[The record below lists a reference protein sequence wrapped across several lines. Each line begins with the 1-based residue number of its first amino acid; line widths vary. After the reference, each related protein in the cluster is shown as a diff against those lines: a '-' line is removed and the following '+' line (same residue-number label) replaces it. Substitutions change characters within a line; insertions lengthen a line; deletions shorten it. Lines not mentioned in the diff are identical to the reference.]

1 MAFKVNKSPNFASIH
16 MTRNELLSGIEQ
28 LLHERIARLDGDI
41 VSGRSDLGTDTK
53 SSAGDKHEV
62 GREMVQQE
70 LDKLEAQR
78 AKLRM
83 LLHDLNGT
91 PIPHQALCVEH
102 GSVVSTDQGWFFLAV
117 GLGAMEL
124 HGERCFVLSPAA
136 PLAKALLGARVGDQV
151 VHERRSY
158 RVLSL
163 AP

>member
-1 MAFKVNKSPNFASIH
+1 
-16 MTRNELLSGIEQ
+16 MTRNELLIVIEQ
-28 LLHERIARLDGDI
+28 LLHERLARLEGDI
-41 VSGRSDLGTDTK
+41 IAGRSDLGNDTK

-83 LLHDLNGT
+83 LLHELNGT
-91 PIPHQALCVEH
+91 PTPTQALRVEH
-102 GSVVSTDQGWFFLAV
+102 GSVVCTDQGWFYLAV
-117 GLGAMEL
+117 GVGAIEL

-136 PLAKALLGARVGDQV
+136 PLAKALLGTRVGDQV

-158 RVLSL
+158 RIL
-163 AP
+163 ALAS